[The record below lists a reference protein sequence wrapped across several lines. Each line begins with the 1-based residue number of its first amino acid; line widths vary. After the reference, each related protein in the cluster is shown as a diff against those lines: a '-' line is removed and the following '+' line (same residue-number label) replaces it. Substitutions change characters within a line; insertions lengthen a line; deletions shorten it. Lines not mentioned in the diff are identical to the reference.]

1 MNWPYTTTV
10 NFRCEY
16 PNCDSK
22 VFHQVD
28 TKGIF
33 RNVSGAVI
41 WDLSSEILIIYYST
55 CAYHALEDTYSYHQN
70 CQAQ

>member
-16 PNCDSK
+16 PHCTSK
-22 VFHQVD
+22 VFHHLD

-33 RNVSGAVI
+33 RNTSGAII
-41 WDLSSEILIIYYST
+41 WDLSTEIAIIYYST
-55 CAYHALEDTYSYHQN
+55 CAYHALEHNYTYHQN